1 MVSEMCGENIFVKVH
16 SERLCFPHQSCS
28 LIKKEVIV
36 SPVEAERKQFLE
48 RHVLNSTTVS
58 KQKRKKD
65 EHSGLTFDREDQTPP
80 LKFPVSQMSLNYK
93 S

>member
-1 MVSEMCGENIFVKVH
+1 MCGENIFVKVH

-48 RHVLNSTTVS
+48 RHVVNSTTVS

>member
-1 MVSEMCGENIFVKVH
+1 MVSEMCGENRFVKVH

-48 RHVLNSTTVS
+48 RHVVNSTTVS
-58 KQKRKKD
+58 KQKRKND

>member
-48 RHVLNSTTVS
+48 RDVVNSTIVS

-65 EHSGLTFDREDQTPP
+65 EHSGLTFDREEQTPP

>member
-48 RHVLNSTTVS
+48 RHVVNSTTVS
-58 KQKRKKD
+58 KQKRKND

>member
-1 MVSEMCGENIFVKVH
+1 MCGENIFVKVH

-48 RHVLNSTTVS
+48 RDVVNSTIVS
-58 KQKRKKD
+58 KQKRKQD
-65 EHSGLTFDREDQTPP
+65 EHSGLTFDREEQTPP